1 MKKIILIAIVIF
13 PFISLRSQQVD
24 YLKDVG
30 SLSDNQNYNV
40 DINGSEMNVDSEGN
54 VYILGRYYDQAALK
68 PNFHPVFQPQTPF
81 NNYFLCKMDSDGNLL
96 WHKNFFSEDLYGQS
110 QNGISFSYIHE
121 RFKIHF
127 YKDDI
132 FLTGSYKNKIWVD
145 SFESDLNTHFA
156 NNGFIFKMNKNGDVK
171 FLVTAQDYSANSS
184 EYGAF
189 DLAFGHDGIMYAA
202 FKMEDTLKIND
213 HFIYGTQHIN
223 NKASECA
230 IVKMDIESGKVI
242 GNTVLASSSGNGIIE
257 ANKLLIN
264 KQNQLVAIGR
274 TTRGLVVDGKAM
286 SAPSAGSN
294 MYIAFFDE
302 NLKLISQN
310 IKYGNVRE
318 SDILYLN
325 NFATINDHTLAFSG
339 FFRGSDFS
347 LLGSEIPGTLNTFN
361 MFFGILDVE
370 TFSCR
375 LFSYG
380 NINNAYISN
389 IEMSSDDHKLY
400 LFSSFGHGQARLL
413 DSLITIPALDDG
425 KLILTTLD
433 LSSFEYNFT
442 NLPAIRGNQA
452 IGIENHTNNI
462 YLAANYY
469 KNYSINALEVNSST
483 SDIWFLRLAPTTTF
497 NIDANLASYKI
508 YPNPTSG
515 PIIIEDLEFDRL
527 VVRDSYGKIVVTAS
541 RQQAEQ
547 ALINLGAQTYILTFY
562 KADQQVGSQK
572 VFVNN

>member
-1 MKKIILIAIVIF
+1 M
-13 PFISLRSQQVD
+13 
-24 YLKDVG
+24 
-30 SLSDNQNYNV
+30 
-40 DINGSEMNVDSEGN
+40 
-54 VYILGRYYDQAALK
+54 
-68 PNFHPVFQPQTPF
+68 
-81 NNYFLCKMDSDGNLL
+81 
-96 WHKNFFSEDLYGQS
+96 
-110 QNGISFSYIHE
+110 
-121 RFKIHF
+121 
-127 YKDDI
+127 
-132 FLTGSYKNKIWVD
+132 D

-242 GNTVLASSSGNGIIE
+242 GHTVLASSSGNGIIE

-400 LFSSFGHGQARLL
+400 LFSSFGQGQARLL